1 MAGVGVE
8 GQLDAGQASARYD
21 ELRAAIG
28 GGEIVLHY
36 QPLVDAGTARV
47 RGMEAL
53 ARWKHPTRG
62 LLPPAAF
69 IPYAEGTD
77 LIFALTGHV
86 LREAVRQ
93 AAEWARG
100 GVPLPV
106 SVNISARSLARDDL
120 VPAIA
125 SLLAEY
131 RLPGVLLTVE
141 VTESAVMT
149 HPAAA
154 AQRLTELRALGVRV
168 SIDDFGTGYT
178 SLALLTQL
186 PIDELKVDRTFIGTM
201 TESPTHAAIVQTI
214 AELAGRLA
222 LTVVGE
228 GVEDES
234 TAGALRDLGFDLLQG
249 YHFGR
254 PSPADTVTRAAQ
266 DATPAHGGPPAPPGP
281 SIPVPPAPFSAAPV
295 RRAPVRR
302 APVPADEGE
311 RLAAL
316 ARVLEA
322 GPLPAAYLDD
332 LVLLAAQLCSAPVA
346 VFSLIH
352 ERHQQVIASHGV
364 SMPDVPR
371 EVSFCAH
378 AVAANA
384 LLEVADTRTD
394 LRFAGNPIVVGGP
407 RARYYAGAPVRTA
420 AGQPLGVLCVFDSTA
435 RRMPPDQRAALESLA
450 RLAGAHLDL
459 AQQNAGL

>member
-1 MAGVGVE
+1 VD
-8 GQLDAGQASARYD
+8 GQLDAGQAAARYD

-36 QPLVDAGTARV
+36 QPIVDADTASV
-47 RGMEAL
+47 RGVEAL
-53 ARWKHPTRG
+53 ARWKHPAHG

-69 IPYAEGTD
+69 IPFAEGTD

-93 AAEWARG
+93 AAQWARE

-106 SVNISARSLARDDL
+106 SVNVSARSLARDDL
-120 VPAIA
+120 VPDIA

-131 RLPGVLLTVE
+131 RLPGMLLTVE

-149 HPAAA
+149 HPATA

-214 AELAGRLA
+214 AELAARLA

-228 GVEDES
+228 GVEDQS

-254 PSPADTVTRAAQ
+254 PGPADTVTPAAQ
-266 DATPAHGGPPAPPGP
+266 EAPTAAVTPPGP
-281 SIPVPPAPFSAAPV
+281 PSPVSP
-295 RRAPVRR
+295 
-302 APVPADEGE
+302 APVPVDEHD
-311 RLAAL
+311 RLAEL
-316 ARVLEA
+316 TRVLEA
-322 GPLPAAYLDD
+322 GPLPVAYLDD
-332 LVLLAAQLCSAPVA
+332 LVLLAAQLCAAPVA

-384 LLEVADTRTD
+384 LLEVTDARTD
-394 LRFAGNPIVVGGP
+394 LRFAGNPIVTGGP

-420 AGQPLGVLCVFDSTA
+420 NGQPLGVLCVFDSAA
-435 RRMPPDQRAALESLA
+435 RRMAPDQRAALESLA

>member
-1 MAGVGVE
+1 VGVD
-8 GQLDAGQASARYD
+8 GQLDAGQAAARYD

-28 GGEIVLHY
+28 SGEIVLHY
-36 QPLVDAGTARV
+36 QPLVDAGTSCV
-47 RGMEAL
+47 RGVEAL
-53 ARWKHPTRG
+53 ARWNHPIRG

-69 IPYAEGTD
+69 IPYAESTD
-77 LIFALTGHV
+77 LIFSLTGHV
-86 LREAVRQ
+86 LREAIRQ
-93 AAEWARG
+93 AAQWARG

-120 VPAIA
+120 VPGIA
-125 SLLAEY
+125 GLLAEY
-131 RLPGVLLTVE
+131 RLPGMLLTVE

-214 AELAGRLA
+214 AELAARLA

-254 PSPADTVTRAAQ
+254 PSPADTVTPAAQ
-266 DATPAHGGPPAPPGP
+266 EVTAAPTAPSATPGP
-281 SIPVPPAPFSAAPV
+281 SLPVSP
-295 RRAPVRR
+295 
-302 APVPADEGE
+302 APVPADEHD
-311 RLAAL
+311 RLAEL
-316 ARVLEA
+316 TRVLES
-322 GPLPAAYLDD
+322 GPLPTAYLDD
-332 LVLLAAQLCSAPVA
+332 LVLLAAQLCAAPVA

-352 ERHQQVIASHGV
+352 ERHQQVVAAHGV
-364 SMPDVPR
+364 TMPDVPR
-371 EVSFCAH
+371 EISFCAH

-384 LLEVADTRTD
+384 LLEVADARTD
-394 LRFAGNPIVVGGP
+394 LRFAGNPIVTGGP

-420 AGQPLGVLCVFDSTA
+420 DGQPLGVLCVFDSAA
-435 RRMPPDQRAALESLA
+435 RRMAPDQRAALESLA

-459 AQQNAGL
+459 AQQNAAL